1 MAIRKSLEESVVF
14 DGPSPY
20 WGPRCVAAMQAA
32 GFTLTKVDDAAGRV
46 EGTFKSATIWG
57 GLVVTLMP
65 VGPTTTQITAKAT
78 ANVDNLYAAFRSP
91 GRKIIEEFKAA
102 LAGLPG

>member
-14 DGPSPY
+14 DGPSVY

-32 GFTLTKVDDAAGRV
+32 GFTVTMVDDAAGRV
-46 EGTFKSATIWG
+46 EGTFKSATVWG

-78 ANVDNLYAAFRSP
+78 ANVDNIYAAFRSP
-91 GRKIIEEFKAA
+91 GRKIIEEFKVA
-102 LAGLPG
+102 LTQLPR